1 MTSAADTSSHDAA
14 DIAALENRR
23 YDAMVAGDAAVL
35 GELFDDRA
43 IYTHSSG
50 TTDTK
55 AQYIESLTS
64 GRLKY
69 HSIERIGQE
78 ITMYANT
85 AVVKVGTKLQITNAG
100 GDRTITGQGTC
111 VWIREGGRW
120 RFITWHSTPVIG
132 H

>member
-1 MTSAADTSSHDAA
+1 MTSAADIA

-23 YDAMVAGDAAVL
+23 YDAMVAADGAVL
-35 GELFDDRA
+35 DELFDDRS

-55 AQYIESLTS
+55 TEYIESLTS
-64 GRLKY
+64 GRLTY
-69 HSIERIGQE
+69 HSIERTDQE

-100 GDRTITGQGTC
+100 GDRTITGQGTA
-111 VWIREGGRW
+111 VWIREGGPW
-120 RFITWHSTPVIG
+120 RFITWHSTPVVA

>member
-1 MTSAADTSSHDAA
+1 MTSAADIAA
-14 DIAALENRR
+14 ITALENRR
-23 YDAMVAGDAAVL
+23 YDAMIAADAAVL
-35 GELFDDRA
+35 DELFDDRA

-50 TTDTK
+50 TTDSK

-69 HSIERIGQE
+69 HSIERSGQE
-78 ITMYANT
+78 ITMYENT

-111 VWIREGGRW
+111 VWIREGGPW
-120 RFITWHSTPVIG
+120 RFITWHSTPVVT

>member
-1 MTSAADTSSHDAA
+1 MTSAA
-14 DIAALENRR
+14 DIAALEDRR
-23 YDAMVAGDAAVL
+23 YAAMVAADGVVL
-35 GELFDDRA
+35 DELFDDRS

-55 AQYIESLTS
+55 SEYIESLTS

-69 HSIERIGQE
+69 HSIERSGQE
-78 ITMYANT
+78 ITMYENT
-85 AVVKVGTKLQITNAG
+85 AVIKVGTKLQITNAG

-120 RFITWHSTPVIG
+120 RFITWHSTPVAA